1 MQPNLY
7 EPPKAELID
16 QQNSPGSALK
26 AVLLGLAVDIGGSI
40 VLSFLLG
47 IVYALRLIRA
57 GVDPSKVEK
66 TLTNMPSPLW
76 LTIVGLVLGGALS
89 VLGGFTCARIA
100 RRDDYKLGFILGGIS
115 SCYGLY
121 FSYPTF
127 SLLISA
133 SLAVLTFGCILLGTK
148 LGQSKS

>member
-1 MQPNLY
+1 MEPNLY

-16 QQNSPGSALK
+16 QPNSPGSPLK
-26 AVLLGLAVDIGGSI
+26 AVLVGLAVDVGGSI

-47 IVYALRLIRA
+47 AVYALRLISA

-66 TLTNMPSPLW
+66 TLINTPTPLW
-76 LTIVGLVLGGALS
+76 LTMTGIVFGGVFS
-89 VLGGFTCARIA
+89 VLGGFTCAKIA

-115 SCYGLY
+115 SCSGLY

-133 SLAVLTFGCILLGTK
+133 SLAVLTFGCVLLGTK
-148 LGQSKS
+148 LGHSKS